1 MAAKSRSGITNA
13 IIAELK
19 KINGGNIYNTTEKYS
34 VDLADN
40 VTNKLIF
47 WDEVNDFPFVSVVPG
62 NEVREYHPGGF
73 KWGHLGINIRAYVY
87 GEEPLDELEN
97 VLYEIE
103 AQLERDHTLTYDTDK
118 TTEQITILSVATDE
132 GLLAPYGVGEITCE
146 VRYQVV

>member
-13 IIAELK
+13 IITELK
-19 KINGGNIYNTTEKYS
+19 KINGGNIAGSSDTYS

-73 KWGHLGINIRAYVY
+73 KWV
-87 GEEPLDELEN
+87 
-97 VLYEIE
+97 
-103 AQLERDHTLTYDTDK
+103 T
-118 TTEQITILSVATDE
+118 
-132 GLLAPYGVGEITCE
+132 
-146 VRYQVV
+146 